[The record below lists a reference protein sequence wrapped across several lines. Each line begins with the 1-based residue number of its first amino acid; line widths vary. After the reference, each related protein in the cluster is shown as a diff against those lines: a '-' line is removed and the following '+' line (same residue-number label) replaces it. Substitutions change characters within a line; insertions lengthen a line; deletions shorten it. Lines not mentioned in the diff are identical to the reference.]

1 MNRPGYFIMVLI
13 LSICFLAGCEESSRK
28 ASNSDAAQI
37 ELSEQM
43 FIKDV
48 LKGKGFRNIKI
59 ILDKISTGQSEF
71 GPLEK
76 LWEQVDTDA
85 VKPLNRDEFKTS
97 GIRAGVVGE
106 DFITQMDSIRMTLDD
121 KVRRRDA
128 LIISNDESG
137 YMNFAKGPDVSQFYY
152 SGKWYNSSDYDFSK
166 AARSLR
172 ITARRLKDNK
182 TLVEV
187 SPLRYSFFKTQ
198 SQFGSNLNLTDAG
211 CKAVVPD
218 GKCIVIGRGTTGK
231 NDLAEALFTGQGEFV
246 RMETLI
252 VITPYFMAHLKPPE
266 L

>member
-1 MNRPGYFIMVLI
+1 MNRSGYFVMVLI
-13 LSICFLAGCEESSRK
+13 LSICFLAGCEEPSRK

-48 LKGKGFRNIKI
+48 LKEKGVRNIKI
-59 ILDKISTGQSEF
+59 ILDKLSVRQSEF

-85 VKPLNRDEFKTS
+85 AKPSNRKEFKKS

-106 DFITQMDSIRMTLDD
+106 DFITQMDDIRKTLDD
-121 KVRRRDA
+121 KIRRRDA

-152 SGKWYNSSDYDFSK
+152 SGKWYNSSDYDLSK
-166 AARSLR
+166 APRSLR
-172 ITARRLKDNK
+172 ITARRLKSNK

-187 SPLRYSFFKTQ
+187 SPLLYSFFKTQ
-198 SQFGSNLNLTDAG
+198 SPFGNNLNFIDAG
-211 CKAVVPD
+211 FKAVVPD
-218 GKCIVIGRGTTGK
+218 GKCIVIGRRTKGK
-231 NDLAEALFTGQGEFV
+231 NDLAEALFTGQGEFTK
-246 RMETLI
+246 METLL
-252 VITPYFMAHLKPPE
+252 VITPYFMAHLRPPE
-266 L
+266 

>member
-1 MNRPGYFIMVLI
+1 MNRSGYFVMVLI

-59 ILDKISTGQSEF
+59 ILDKLSVAQSEF
-71 GPLEK
+71 APLEK

-85 VKPLNRDEFKTS
+85 VKPSNRKEFKTS
-97 GIRAGVVGE
+97 GIRAGVVDE
-106 DFITQMDSIRMTLDD
+106 DFIMQMDDIRKTLDD
-121 KVRRRDA
+121 KTRRRDA
-128 LIISNDESG
+128 LIISNDENG

-172 ITARRLKDNK
+172 IMARRLKDRK

-187 SPLRYSFFKTQ
+187 SPLLYSFFKTQ
-198 SQFGSNLNLTDAG
+198 SPFGNNLNFIDAG
-211 CKAVVPD
+211 FKAVVPD
-218 GKCIVIGRGTTGK
+218 GKCIVIGRATTGK
-231 NDLAEALFTGQGEFV
+231 NDLAEALFTDQGEFT

-252 VITPYFMAHLKPPE
+252 VITPYFMANLKPPE
-266 L
+266 